1 MIESMREP
9 DREYPLSKCIPFH
22 LDPELTSTQ
31 QYGTIQRKLDRTIE
45 TKIRTES
52 GTVKQLPAVARQLFV
67 FPARGRH
74 RCHFSSRAVSAS
86 VEHAH
91 GQTREKPRGGRSR
104 GHLLPTEDTK
114 HHSILEQNGARTR
127 RGLGRLGKPT
137 TGALPVDNA
146 ATVDPASRANV
157 VGSDRGP
164 PIRCFKNTCPNNAII
179 VDIIVSYSSQRSLV
193 SDRLENVT
201 QTISRILEG
210 YDIRLRPNF
219 GGEPLFVGMDL
230 TIASF
235 DAISEVNMDY
245 TITMYLNQ
253 YWKDERLA
261 FSTEEEILTLSGD
274 FAEKIWVPDTFFAN
288 DKNSFLHD
296 VTERNKLVR
305 LSGDGTI
312 TYGMRFTTTLA
323 CMMDLHYYPLDA
335 QNCTVEIESY
345 GYTVLDVV
353 MYWKETPVRGVEEA
367 ELPQFTI
374 IGYETN
380 DRKEKLATGIY
391 QRLSLSFRL
400 QRNIGYFVFQTYLP
414 SILIVMLSWV
424 SFWINHEATSARVAL
439 GITTVLTMT
448 TISTGVRSSLPRIS
462 YVKAIDIY
470 LVMCFVFVFAA
481 LLEYAAVNYTYWGA
495 RAKKKTKSKSK
506 DTDDK
511 KALSRSPG
519 SRSLPGEREIIELQD
534 VRMSPIAPIRRR
546 PGTAPPHDPAR
557 FPPSFRMAR
566 GPAATAYHSTRSAH
580 GLRYRGTTGSKP
592 KMLHALRRG
601 ASVIKASMPKIKDV
615 NVIDKYSRVI
625 FPVSFLIFNAIY
637 WVFYVI
643 E

>member
-1 MIESMREP
+1 MHHRMWLQQIFILLQMI
-9 DREYPLSKCIPFH
+9 H
-22 LDPELTSTQ
+22 L
-31 QYGTIQRKLDRTIE
+31 I
-45 TKIRTES
+45 
-52 GTVKQLPAVARQLFV
+52 AW
-67 FPARGRH
+67 
-74 RCHFSSRAVSAS
+74 AS
-86 VEHAH
+86 
-91 GQTREKPRGGRSR
+91 
-104 GHLLPTEDTK
+104 
-114 HHSILEQNGARTR
+114 LEN
-127 RGLGRLGKPT
+127 
-137 TGALPVDNA
+137 TG
-146 ATVDPASRANV
+146 
-157 VGSDRGP
+157 
-164 PIRCFKNTCPNNAII
+164 I
-179 VDIIVSYSSQRSLV
+179 

-201 QTISRILEG
+201 QTISRILDG

-219 GGEPLFVGMDL
+219 GVVSFPGEPLLVGMDL

-261 FSTEEEILTLSGD
+261 FSQEEEVLTLSGD

-305 LSGDGTI
+305 LSGDGSV

-323 CMMDLHYYPLDA
+323 CMMDLHYYPLDS

-391 QRLSLSFRL
+391 QRLSLSFKL

-448 TISTGVRSSLPRIS
+448 TISTGVRSSLPP
-462 YVKAIDIY
+462 
-470 LVMCFVFVFAA
+470 
-481 LLEYAAVNYTYWGA
+481 VNYTYWGA
-495 RAKKKTKSKSK
+495 RAKKKSKKKES
-506 DTDDK
+506 DDK
-511 KALSRSPG
+511 KVISSKSGSKANSPFPG
-519 SRSLPGEREIIELQD
+519 STEADIIELQD
-534 VRMSPIAPIRRR
+534 LRMSPLPSIRNRSGLVSGSST
-546 PGTAPPHDPAR
+546 PGTGREHDPAK
-557 FPPSFRMAR
+557 FPPSFRISR
-566 GPAATAYHSTRSAH
+566 VAAYNTYGRNA
-580 GLRYRGTTGSKP
+580 GLRYRGPKQNKP
-592 KMLHALRRG
+592 KVLHAIRRG
-601 ASVIKASMPKIKDV
+601 ASVLRVSMPKIKDV
-615 NVIDKYSRVI
+615 NIIDKYSRII
-625 FPVSFLIFNAIY
+625 FPVSFMLFNAIY
-637 WVFYVI
+637 WIFYVL
-643 E
+643 

>member
-1 MIESMREP
+1 MFRETLLAFLVIALHP
-9 DREYPLSKCIPFH
+9 H
-22 LDPELTSTQ
+22 
-31 QYGTIQRKLDRTIE
+31 
-45 TKIRTES
+45 
-52 GTVKQLPAVARQLFV
+52 
-67 FPARGRH
+67 H
-74 RCHFSSRAVSAS
+74 RLITRAFMKGHSSEV
-86 VEHAH
+86 
-91 GQTREKPRGGRSR
+91 T
-104 GHLLPTEDTK
+104 
-114 HHSILEQNGARTR
+114 
-127 RGLGRLGKPT
+127 
-137 TGALPVDNA
+137 
-146 ATVDPASRANV
+146 
-157 VGSDRGP
+157 
-164 PIRCFKNTCPNNAII
+164 
-179 VDIIVSYSSQRSLV
+179 
-193 SDRLENVT
+193 DRLENVT
-201 QTISRILEG
+201 QTISRILSG

-219 GGEPLFVGMDL
+219 GGEPLLVGMDL

-261 FSTEEEILTLSGD
+261 FSHDEEVLTLSGD

-305 LSGDGTI
+305 LAGDGSV

-323 CMMDLHYYPLDA
+323 CMMDLHYYPLDS

-380 DRKEKLATGIY
+380 DRKERLATGIY
-391 QRLSLSFRL
+391 QRLSLSFKL

-495 RAKKKTKSKSK
+495 RAKKKGKKK
-506 DTDDK
+506 DGDEKKTLPAKTDRAGTLPSAK
-511 KALSRSPG
+511 EGSPF
-519 SRSLPGEREIIELQD
+519 PGTTDADIIELQD
-534 VRMSPIAPIRRR
+534 LRVSPLPSIRSRSGLIGT
-546 PGTAPPHDPAR
+546 PGFSSDPCKDHDPAK
-557 FPPSFRMAR
+557 FPPSFRISRAAVYNIHGR
-566 GPAATAYHSTRSAH
+566 GG
-580 GLRYRGTTGSKP
+580 GLRYRGPKQTKP
-592 KMLHALRRG
+592 KVLHALRRG
-601 ASVIKASMPKIKDV
+601 ASVLRASMPKIKDV
-615 NVIDKYSRVI
+615 NVIDKYSRIV
-625 FPVSFLIFNAIY
+625 FPVSFMMFNAVY
-637 WVFYVI
+637 WIFYI
-643 E
+643 L